1 MSSRTGL
8 SPTPVDHPRPLPLTQ
23 QCAPV
28 PGRTPQP
35 HPTTPHTQPLPGI
48 TRTRFS
54 LIRYRSPLHTES
66 QLFSSPTGTEM
77 FHFPASTPTQTM
89 HSSAGNTTQPV
100 LGFPIRTSS
109 DQRFVGNSP
118 RHNAASHVLHRLSMP
133 RHPPYALNN
142 QTHYP
147 THTTHTTHHTKK
159 QAACADTQNT
169 YKRSC
174 KHKTL
179 AKHKKIQPTPH
190 QNNGAWKEER
200 CSRPLYSSHT
210 THPHHN
216 NHTPTKMRNHSR
228 AGQQDNHNHTL
239 TARGLLCA
247 APDTQQ
253 HANTLKNNVCET
265 VTTQV
270 CYAAHLVLRMRIHP
284 DFKNTFRW
292 QSHTRRLNHHTSH
305 NRGHKTKAP

>member
-1 MSSRTGL
+1 M
-8 SPTPVDHPRPLPLTQ
+8 
-23 QCAPV
+23 
-28 PGRTPQP
+28 

-48 TRTRFS
+48 TRTWFS
-54 LIRYRSPLHTES
+54 LIHVRSPLLAES

-89 HSSAGNTTQPV
+89 NSPAGNTTQPV

-147 THTTHTTHHTKK
+147 THTTHTTCHTTR

-179 AKHKKIQPTPH
+179 AKHKKSNPHPTKTMEH
-190 QNNGAWKEER
+190 GKKKDARVHYTVLTQHT
-200 CSRPLYSSHT
+200 HT
-210 THPHHN
+210 T
-216 NHTPTKMRNHSR
+216 T
-228 AGQQDNHNHTL
+228 
-239 TARGLLCA
+239 
-247 APDTQQ
+247 
-253 HANTLKNNVCET
+253 
-265 VTTQV
+265 TTQT
-270 CYAAHLVLRMRIHP
+270 A
-284 DFKNTFRW
+284 
-292 QSHTRRLNHHTSH
+292 
-305 NRGHKTKAP
+305 

>member
-1 MSSRTGL
+1 
-8 SPTPVDHPRPLPLTQ
+8 
-23 QCAPV
+23 
-28 PGRTPQP
+28 
-35 HPTTPHTQPLPGI
+35 
-48 TRTRFS
+48 
-54 LIRYRSPLHTES
+54 
-66 QLFSSPTGTEM
+66 M

-89 HSSAGNTTQPV
+89 YSPAGNTTQPV

-109 DQRFVGNSP
+109 DQRFVDNSP

-147 THTTHTTHHTKK
+147 THTTHTTHHKNRQT
-159 QAACADTQNT
+159 ACADTQNT

-174 KHKTL
+174 KHKTC
-179 AKHKKIQPTPH
+179 KTQKIQPTPH
-190 QNNGAWKEER
+190 KHGAWKEER

-216 NHTPTKMRNHSR
+216 NHTHTAHDHSR
-228 AGQQDNHNHTL
+228 AGQQDNHNH
-239 TARGLLCA
+239 AYAWLLCA

-253 HANTLKNNVCET
+253 HANTLTNMFAVL

-270 CYAAHLVLRMRIHP
+270 CYAGTPCPAGMHP
-284 DFKNTFRW
+284 PGISNNNRW
-292 QSHTRRLNHHTSH
+292 QSHTRRLNHPVPQPWAQQNKSSLE
-305 NRGHKTKAP
+305 RR